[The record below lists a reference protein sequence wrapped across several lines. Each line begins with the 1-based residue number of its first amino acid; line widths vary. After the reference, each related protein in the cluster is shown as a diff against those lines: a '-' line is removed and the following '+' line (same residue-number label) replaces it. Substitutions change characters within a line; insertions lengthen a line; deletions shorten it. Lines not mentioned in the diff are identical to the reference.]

1 MESWDDG
8 SLTIGLV
15 CDEGFVCTPLRDTPD
30 EHVDYALVVPRGVDV
45 PGTGPLGSV
54 RPSGAG
60 CPLVFEPAA
69 DPGHKMMRVTLSWG
83 GRIPKRVS

>member
-45 PGTGPLGSV
+45 PGQDRWALFGHP
-54 RPSGAG
+54 A
-60 CPLVFEPAA
+60 PAA
-69 DPGHKMMRVTLSWG
+69 RWSSSRRRTPGTR
-83 GRIPKRVS
+83 